1 MMVNQKNSTPTV
13 LVTGVGAIIGY
24 GIIRALRSLP
34 QSPRIIGMDI
44 YPDAVGQYWCD
55 AFVQAVPAA
64 ADNYLSFISETVT
77 AEGIDLVIPGI
88 EQDVTRLAQ
97 GREELSRCGARFALN
112 RPELIELAGDK
123 WATHQSLV
131 AAGHPVIPTRIEGT
145 FAELSADFGTPFLL
159 KPRRS
164 YASKGICRV
173 SDAEEFLFRQK
184 RMGGEFMA
192 QRIVGN
198 DQEEYTVGVFGYGDG
213 TASQPIAMRRTL
225 SGEGATAKAWVVDE
239 RQLDKTVAGLVHFFR
254 PVGPTNFQFRREGDN
269 FFLLEVN
276 PRISSSTSLRA
287 AFGFNEAA
295 MCLDYYLHGLRPE
308 CGPLRHGHAVRF
320 IDELVF
326 YAGDHR

>member
-1 MMVNQKNSTPTV
+1 MNHESTTV

-24 GIIRALRSLP
+24 GIIRALRGLP

-44 YPDAVGQYWCD
+44 YPDAVGQHWCD

-64 ADNYLSFISETVT
+64 ADNYISFIAEIVT
-77 AEGIDLVIPGI
+77 TKGIDLVIPGI
-88 EQDVTRLAQ
+88 EQDLTRLSQ
-97 GREELSRCGARFALN
+97 GRDELSSCGARLALN
-112 RPELIELAGDK
+112 RADLIELAGDK
-123 WATHQSLV
+123 WATHQSL
-131 AAGHPVIPTRIEGT
+131 ASAGHPVIPTRIDGAFSELN
-145 FAELSADFGTPFLL
+145 AEFGTPFLL
-159 KPRRS
+159 KPRRA

-173 SDAEEFLFRQK
+173 SDEEEFLFRQK
-184 RMGGEFMA
+184 RMGEEFMA

-213 TASQPIAMRRTL
+213 TASQAIAMRRTL

-239 RQLDKTVAGLVHFFR
+239 PQLDKTVAGLVRFFR
-254 PVGPTNFQFRREGDN
+254 PVGPTNFQFRREGDTY
-269 FFLLEVN
+269 FLLEVN

-295 MCLDYYLHGLRPE
+295 MCLDYYLHGLRPQP
-308 CGPLRHGHAVRF
+308 GPLRHGHAVRF